1 MRVLAPGALEGEL
14 HLVESANAQ
23 VPGVRCSDVQI
34 QGEEAAEKMYFEDLV
49 FAEKRECN
57 ERRQDRKLLI
67 AQVASCDDGDDNET
81 HGCFQKATAGGGEQD
96 RGRKNHV
103 GCSSQVPS
111 SFLVGGANA
120 VGTGAQRS
128 QIWRDPVAIH
138 LRFFLFDVPVASFS
152 CSQLCVGYLSNYH
165 PIPMVFSKASGTCVW
180 DPEGNKYID
189 FLSAYSAVNQGHCHP
204 KVMKALIEQAQKL
217 TLSSR
222 AFYNDKFPTF
232 AEHVTQ
238 LFGYDMMLPMNTGA
252 EGVETALKLARKWG
266 YKKKKIPQDK
276 SFGILEFEDLCLF
289 SAHLFGSLD
298 FSDCLCFTL
307 GHLLGPLALLRSKA
321 LIVSCCGCFHGRTVG
336 VISMSCDNDAT
347 RDFGPLV
354 PGHLKVKFGNV
365 DALEKIFKDHGE
377 QICGFLFEPIQ
388 GEAGVII
395 PPDGYLRSV
404 RDLCSRYNILMIAD
418 EIQTGIARTGRML
431 ACDWEMIRPD
441 VVILGKALGAGVIPV
456 SVVLADKEIMLC
468 IQPGEHGSTF
478 GGNPL
483 ASAVAVAALD
493 VIKEEELVKRAEQ
506 LGQVLRDQLGKVQ
519 LQFPQIIKEVRGKG
533 LLNAIDLN
541 HKALSPVSAYDICMK
556 LKERGILAKPTH
568 DTIIRLAPPLTI
580 SLEEISEASKAISDV
595 LEIDLPKMQKQKQN
609 AETPTPTQACDRCGK
624 QLHDSTD

>member
-1 MRVLAPGALEGEL
+1 MAMIMR
-14 HLVESANAQ
+14 HM
-23 VPGVRCSDVQI
+23 
-34 QGEEAAEKMYFEDLV
+34 AAS
-49 FAEKRECN
+49 
-57 ERRQDRKLLI
+57 RRQL
-67 AQVASCDDGDDNET
+67 QVAAS
-81 HGCFQKATAGGGEQD
+81 
-96 RGRKNHV
+96 RIV
-103 GCSSQVPS
+103 GARTMSAVPHKSPPPS
-111 SFLVGGANA
+111 SSEELMRLE
-120 VGTGAQRS
+120 QERS
-128 QIWRDPVAIH
+128 AH
-138 LRFFLFDVPVASFS
+138 
-152 CSQLCVGYLSNYH
+152 NYH

-266 YKKKKIPQDK
+266 YKKKKIPQD
-276 SFGILEFEDLCLF
+276 
-289 SAHLFGSLD
+289 
-298 FSDCLCFTL
+298 
-307 GHLLGPLALLRSKA
+307 KA